1 MSDSTNPAAAMV
13 ERCCETCG
21 QPLATTS
28 ATARDCQTCEQWWKN
43 NPPPAAATS
52 DGLAEP
58 WQAVRNQCVESL
70 FWHDEA
76 GWRARTEALTTILA
90 ALRPAQPAA
99 VEVEALVALDELDGS
114 DFEAIHTHSKTLRAA
129 LSAIAAERDAMRKAL
144 EAIMELPG
152 ELNMSNYN
160 DDDVATLN
168 ASHIEAY
175 NISRAALTSSDG
187 GRK

>member
-1 MSDSTNPAAAMV
+1 MTPSDAGS
-13 ERCCETCG
+13 
-21 QPLATTS
+21 
-28 ATARDCQTCEQWWKN
+28 
-43 NPPPAAATS
+43 ATS
-52 DGLAEP
+52 DGLAGELERLLHNRDAGNSAR
-58 WQAVRNQCVESL
+58 WNKMLAAWASRN
-70 FWHDEA
+70 A
-76 GWRARTEALTTILA
+76 PTILA